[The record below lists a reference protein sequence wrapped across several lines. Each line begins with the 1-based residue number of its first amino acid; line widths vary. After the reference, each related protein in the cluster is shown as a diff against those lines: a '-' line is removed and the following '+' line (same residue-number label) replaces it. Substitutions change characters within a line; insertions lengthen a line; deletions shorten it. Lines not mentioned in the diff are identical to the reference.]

1 VGRPKQFSSVLL
13 FKVFINFDSK
23 AENQV
28 EMKVIH
34 SIKNKLLVIGAKFA
48 LFVINAL
55 TAIYRILFAK
65 RTILFVTKQK
75 IRSLTFGPI
84 SQACI
89 MLFVI
94 WVFDLFMQSLRYDQV
109 VNAKSD
115 EIDELRSVSAYFKEE
130 FENVNEKLQKVNEY
144 LVILGGSSQ
153 NAKAIEE
160 DNSQPKNFKE
170 EDLSRKDKNTLNEIR
185 NAKRQFST
193 IHSIAE
199 ERIKKLEGVITIAGL
214 NIKKASPKK
223 AKPAKEISLNDK
235 KDLVRGRG
243 GPLDGGSSIDDAL
256 LSTKLSDEDFIESRL
271 EKVAFISEIDRLM
284 VLEKLVSA
292 IPLSRPMKNY
302 YVSSGF
308 GKRVDPIT
316 GRKAMHQGLDFVGVT
331 HEKIIS
337 PSRGKVVL
345 AGKFSDYG
353 NAVVIDHG
361 YGITTR
367 YGHLFAVTVK
377 PGQIVK
383 KGDVI
388 AMQGSTGR
396 STGPH
401 LHYEVRYKNIP
412 LNPRKFLEAGDS
424 LSNKKTVN
432 YADS

>member
-1 VGRPKQFSSVLL
+1 
-13 FKVFINFDSK
+13 
-23 AENQV
+23 
-28 EMKVIH
+28 MKGAH
-34 SIKNKLLVIGAKFA
+34 SLKKKLLVIGAKSA
-48 LFVINAL
+48 LFIINVVS
-55 TAIYRILFAK
+55 AIYRIIFAK

-75 IRSLTFGPI
+75 IRSLTLGPI
-84 SQACI
+84 SQAFI
-89 MLFVI
+89 LLFVI
-94 WVFDLFMQSLRYDQV
+94 WVADLFMQSLRYDQV

-144 LVILGGSSQ
+144 LVILSGSSQ

-160 DNSQPKNFKE
+160 DNVQPKNFKE
-170 EDLSRKDKNTLNEIR
+170 EDLSRKDKNTLNEIK
-185 NAKRQFST
+185 NAKQQFAT
-193 IHSIAE
+193 IRSIAE
-199 ERIKKLEGVITIAGL
+199 ERMKKLEGAITVAGL
-214 NIKKASPKK
+214 NIKRAAPKEVN
-223 AKPAKEISLNDK
+223 PGKEVSLNGK

-243 GPLDGGSSIDDAL
+243 GPLNEGSSIDEAL
-256 LSTKLSDEDFIESRL
+256 VSTKLSDSDFIESRL
-271 EKVAFISEIDRLM
+271 EKAAFISEIDRLM

-308 GKRVDPIT
+308 GRREDPIT

-345 AGKFSDYG
+345 AGRFSGYG
-353 NAVVIDHG
+353 NAIVIDHG

-388 AMQGSTGR
+388 AMQGNTGR

-401 LHYEVRYKNIP
+401 LHYEVRYKNTP

-424 LSNKKTVN
+424 LSSKKTVN